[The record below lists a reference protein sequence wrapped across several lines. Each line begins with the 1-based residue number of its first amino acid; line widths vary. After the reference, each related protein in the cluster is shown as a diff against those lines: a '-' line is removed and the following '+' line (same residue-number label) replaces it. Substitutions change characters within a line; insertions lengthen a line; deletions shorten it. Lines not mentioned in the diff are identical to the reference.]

1 MKNYVRLG
9 CGFLVFALLSAA
21 AAFAQQDTKNFHWNG
36 KLAADQTV
44 TVKTIN
50 GNVQA
55 DPASGDNVEVT
66 AQASGTYAQQVKF
79 QVRQDSDG
87 VTICETYP
95 GHDSCGGHSQG
106 NHNNNNDHTRISYE
120 IHVPAANRFA
130 GHSVNGNVTARNLD
144 RQVKASTVN
153 GTVKVSTKSW
163 AEAESVNGSVDVTM
177 GNTNWTGTLRLASVN
192 GAIHVGLPA
201 NANTEVD
208 VRSVNG
214 SFHSDFPVTSNSF
227 LGHHV
232 QGRVGS
238 GGRELDLR
246 TVNGS
251 VSLEKTSM

>member
-1 MKNYVRLG
+1 MKQYMRFG
-9 CGFLVFALLSAA
+9 CGFLVLALLSAA

-36 KLAADQTV
+36 KLATDQTV

-55 DPASGDNVEVT
+55 DPASGNEVQVT
-66 AQASGTYAQQVKF
+66 AQATGTYAQQVNF
-79 QVRQDSDG
+79 QVHQDENG

-95 GHDSCGGHSQG
+95 GHDSCGGNSVSH
-106 NHNNNNDHTRISYE
+106 HNNDHTRISYQVR
-120 IHVPAANRFA
+120 VPAANRFA
-130 GHSVNGNVTARNLD
+130 AHSVNGNVTARSLD

-163 AEAESVNGSVDVTM
+163 AEAESVNGGLDVTM
-177 GNTNWTGTLRLASVN
+177 GNANWPGTLRLASVN

-201 NANTEVD
+201 NANTDVD

-227 LGHHV
+227 MSHHV

>member
-1 MKNYVRLG
+1 MKQYMRLG

-21 AAFAQQDTKNFHWNG
+21 AGFAQQDTKHFHWNG
-36 KLAADQTV
+36 KLATDQTV

-50 GNVQA
+50 GEIQA
-55 DPASGDNVEVT
+55 DPASADEVEVT
-66 AQASGTYAQQVKF
+66 AEASGTYAQQVNF

-95 GHDSCGGHSQG
+95 GHDSCGGHSMG
-106 NHNNNNDHTRISYE
+106 NHNNDDHTRISYQ
-120 IHVPAANRFA
+120 IRVPAANRFA
-130 GHSVNGNVTARNLD
+130 GQSVNGNVTARNLD

-153 GTVKVSTKSW
+153 GNVKASTKSW

-177 GNTNWTGTLRLASVN
+177 GNANWTGTLRLASVN
-192 GAIHVGLPA
+192 GAIHVTLPP
-201 NANTEVD
+201 NANTDVD

-227 LGHHV
+227 LSHHV

-251 VSLEKTSM
+251 VSLEKTTM

>member
-1 MKNYVRLG
+1 MKNYMRLG

-21 AAFAQQDTKNFHWNG
+21 AAFAQQDTKDFHWNG
-36 KLAADQTV
+36 KLATDQTV

-55 DPASGDNVEVT
+55 DPASGDEVEVT
-66 AQASGTYAQQVKF
+66 AQATGTYAQQVNF
-79 QVRQDSDG
+79 QVHQDSTG

-95 GHDSCGGHSQG
+95 GHDSCGGHSEG
-106 NHNNNNDHTRISYE
+106 HHNNDHTRISYQV
-120 IHVPAANRFA
+120 HVPAANRFSA
-130 GHSVNGNVTARNLD
+130 HSVNGNVTARSLD

-163 AEAESVNGSVDVTM
+163 AEAESVNGSVEVTM
-177 GNTNWTGTLRLASVN
+177 GNANWTGTLRLASVN

-201 NANTEVD
+201 NANTDVD

-214 SFHSDFPVTSNSF
+214 SFHSDFPVSSNSF
-227 LGHHV
+227 MSHHV